1 VLEGRDGSVVVYVM
15 ETGGPS
21 GREAYRASAR
31 AIALEHCE
39 IMEEILAEA
48 LPVEELLN
56 PRIPGD
62 IEVRE
67 TSAQPV
73 GGLPTTKLKQQRR

>member
-1 VLEGRDGSVVVYVM
+1 
-15 ETGGPS
+15 
-21 GREAYRASAR
+21 
-31 AIALEHCE
+31 
-39 IMEEILAEA
+39 MEEVLAAA

-56 PRIPGD
+56 PRMPGG

-73 GGLPTTKLKQQRR
+73 GGLPTTKLKQQRH